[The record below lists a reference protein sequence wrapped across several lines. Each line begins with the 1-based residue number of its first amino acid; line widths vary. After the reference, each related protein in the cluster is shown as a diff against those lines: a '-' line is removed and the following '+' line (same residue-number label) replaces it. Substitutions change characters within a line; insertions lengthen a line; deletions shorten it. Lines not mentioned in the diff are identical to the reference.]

1 MIPARRRCA
10 GSTRGEVRSLEFPR
24 LLHFR
29 REASKSETYNQED
42 AGYATI
48 DGKRYEAHVH
58 EIASWHTIIG
68 GGAGQM
74 EAKYENRLCELTLM
88 TGDEQFTTGVAY
100 NERYLGTLW

>member
-1 MIPARRRCA
+1 MVDRNAIEQLSIALDA
-10 GSTRGEVRSLEFPR
+10 ASLLSYQAAP
-24 LLHFR
+24 
-29 REASKSETYNQED
+29 SGTNSGTNP
-42 AGYATI
+42 YATI